1 MLVEFLKSYKDELVS
16 EKATVE
22 EGLEA
27 IRTRLLESEKFLDLI
42 KEETAEVF
50 TDFTP
55 RNINSKN
62 YERIKETEEEIADYR
77 EQIDAMMCRI
87 ETIDARLE
95 DTSQAIIE
103 AESFRSRSS
112 KDVSI
117 SKDQLMNILSY
128 IVADPMRAKIELEQ
142 FL

>member
-1 MLVEFLKSYKDELVS
+1 MLVEFLKSYRDELVS

-62 YERIKETEEEIADYR
+62 HERIKETEAEIADYR
-77 EQIDAMMCRI
+77 EQIDAMMGRI

-117 SKDQLMNILSY
+117 SKDHLMNILSY

>member
-62 YERIKETEEEIADYR
+62 HERIKETEAEIADYR
-77 EQIDAMMCRI
+77 EQIEAMMGRI
-87 ETIDARLE
+87 EAIDSRLD
-95 DTSQAIIE
+95 DTSQAILE